1 MQIRNYQKELDAI
14 IEQKK
19 RAGIVP
25 SLLLHSCCAPCSSYV
40 LWYLSQYF
48 RITVCYYNPNITVM
62 EEFEK
67 RTAEQARLIAAMPA
81 THPIRLMVPEYR
93 PEEFYEAVKGLEK
106 EPEGGKRCEACFR
119 LRLAYA
125 GHVAAE
131 EGFDFFTTT
140 LSISPLKN
148 ATLLNQIGEEVAG
161 EVGVPYLPS
170 DFKKKGGYQQ
180 SIVLSKKYDLYR
192 QNYCGCIY
200 SKLEAE
206 KRRGTTSPT
215 P

>member
-81 THPIRLMVPEYR
+81 TYPICLMVPDYR
-93 PEEFYEAVKGLEK
+93 PEEFYEVAKGLEK

-119 LRLAYA
+119 LRLGYV
-125 GHVAAE
+125 GRLAAE
-131 EGFDFFTTT
+131 EGFDFFATT

-148 ATLLNQIGEEVAG
+148 APLLNQIGEEVAG
-161 EVGVPYLPS
+161 EVGVAYLPS

-180 SIVLSKKYDLYR
+180 SIVLSKEYDLYR

-206 KRRGTTSPT
+206 KRREVTSPA